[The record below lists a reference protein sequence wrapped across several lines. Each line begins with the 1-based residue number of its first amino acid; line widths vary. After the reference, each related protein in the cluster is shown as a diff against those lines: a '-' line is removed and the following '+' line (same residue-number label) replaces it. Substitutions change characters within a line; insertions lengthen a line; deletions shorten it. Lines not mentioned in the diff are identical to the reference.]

1 MGMCLNLVF
10 RLDIEPCRN
19 VLAEVLSTTLA
30 LACHY
35 VPLRSET
42 PDDGAAER
50 GRDREGENTGQ
61 QKFVSS

>member
-1 MGMCLNLVF
+1 MCLNLVF